1 MTTSFQKYDSK
12 DKFDFSNLKKE
23 TGFIID
29 SNGSI
34 LFVEKKISD
43 IIGYSDE
50 ELINTSYTDYIYD
63 KESINELSFI
73 PHYSKN
79 FDLSLRHKNGHPV
92 YVQVTLEYQFSMS
105 TEVFQFY
112 GIMSKIIKPQI
123 ISDLDIISK
132 VIDNSR
138 DVLYR
143 YSVVGKKLLYLSKSA
158 FQLFGY
164 MPEEIISDF
173 RIFLKSIHPEDA
185 KKLHA
190 RTVKSFDFSKP
201 VVTRLRHRDGY
212 YVCIE
217 DCMTPYYDE
226 NGTLLYIDGA
236 CRDITKKVEFEKR
249 LHYLTFHD
257 ALTGLYN
264 RNYFEEEFNRLNSE
278 VDIPIALILCD
289 LDNLKIVNDSL
300 GHDNGDQMIIHVG
313 KLLASL
319 VDCDGFAARIG
330 GDEFVIIL
338 KNMTF
343 FDLKQLIVMLT
354 NEISEYNKCL
364 VDYSINMSIGSAYN
378 EHSLNNMK
386 RLFKMADTQMYLNKS
401 ARKAL

>member
-1 MTTSFQKYDSK
+1 MTIDFQKYDSK

-29 SNGSI
+29 SNGCI
-34 LFVEKKISD
+34 LFVEKMISR
-43 IIGYSDE
+43 IIGYSNE
-50 ELINTSYTDYIYD
+50 ELINTNYTDYIYD
-63 KESINELSFI
+63 TDNKNEYSFL

-79 FDLSLRHKNGHPV
+79 FDLILRHKNGQPV
-92 YVQVTLEYQFSMS
+92 HVQVALEYLFNMD

-112 GIMSKIIKPQI
+112 GILSQITKPKIK
-123 ISDLDIISK
+123 SELDIISK
-132 VIDNSR
+132 VVDNSR

-143 YSVVGKKLLYLSKSA
+143 YSITGKKLLFLSKSA
-158 FQLFGY
+158 FQLIGY
-164 MPEEIISDF
+164 MPEEILNDF
-173 RIFLKSIHPEDA
+173 RLLLKSIHPEDA
-185 KKLHA
+185 KRLHG
-190 RTVKSFDFSKP
+190 RTSKSFDFSKP
-201 VVTRLRHRDGY
+201 VVTRLRHREGY
-212 YVCIE
+212 YVFIE
-217 DCMTPYYDE
+217 DCMTPFYDD
-226 NGTLLYIDGA
+226 NGTLLYVDGA

-249 LHYLTFHD
+249 LEYLTFHD

-264 RNYFEEEFNRLNSE
+264 RNYFEEEFNKLNDS
-278 VDIPIALILCD
+278 VDVPIALILCD

-319 VDCDGFAARIG
+319 IDRNSFAARIG

-338 KNMTF
+338 KNKTF
-343 FDLKQLIVMLT
+343 FDLKQLIITLM
-354 NEISEYNKCL
+354 NEIEEYNKCL
-364 VDYSINMSIGSAYN
+364 IDYAINMSIGSAYN
-378 EHSLNNMK
+378 EHSLNNMQ